1 MRLLVVR
8 GARQTEIVLIAVIV
22 QVTLAGSRIYIY
34 IYIQLV
40 MRGLYLI
47 IRSGRV
53 GWAHLGSLTLE
64 IGCILATEVCF
75 STYMD
80 LC

>member
-22 QVTLAGSRIYIY
+22 QVTLAGSRIYI
-34 IYIQLV
+34 QLV
-40 MRGLYLI
+40 MRGLCLI

-53 GWAHLGSLTLE
+53 DWAHLGSIT
-64 IGCILATEVCF
+64 
-75 STYMD
+75 
-80 LC
+80 